1 MFSIKRC
8 CVIYLSICVLSFNAI
23 AQKQVTTLSELQ
35 RLSDISKL
43 PEYVEGTFIK
53 QESSY
58 DRTGG
63 NDDGFSGRY
72 SFLRKHE
79 GGGLVI
85 FDAKGQGVIE
95 RIWTPTPTDDT
106 LDFYFDGNSKPGLS
120 IKFRDLF
127 DGRVAPFLKPI
138 VDAYVVGGYY
148 SYVPI
153 PYANGCKIVFRGDKI
168 MFHQIQYREYD
179 KRYRVKTFNPKFT
192 AEETKALNNVVSLW
206 KNNERSVSNFYKNA
220 SRIEANNSLEPGQ
233 TKAIA
238 DIKQGGRILGIEIM
252 PSALF
257 EGEYKQ
263 LDLKITWDNAAEP
276 AVFVPL
282 ADFFGYSFGERG
294 MESLFLGATA
304 SKLYSYMPMPFDK
317 AAKVEIVYRANTLL
331 NDQQAANIRSVV
343 YYSNTK
349 RNALTEGKF
358 YAFWKNNTPDTGR
371 PYVFL
376 NGNGKGHYMG
386 TIMNVQAL
394 TYTNFT
400 EFFEGDDS
408 TVIDG
413 INNIHGTGSEDY
425 FNGGWYAQ
433 PGGWT
438 ERGGAPLS
446 GCLSYSIPLSRTGGY
461 RFYITDKLP
470 FYKSI
475 YHSMEHGP
483 VNNNRPVQNTSV
495 AMYYAD
501 KAMEQNAAPVN
512 GLTRNPTPAEYTFYT
527 NFLRHF
533 TYNGDFE
540 FRHGNAVVNG
550 SDNTSLSINVNELP
564 QGKFKMYLHKINASV
579 GSFDVRVSDAK
590 RIQDWQT
597 INVQANN
604 QREDIYIGEVETNK
618 NEIPQMPVNILFR
631 SKTGKPNL
639 EFGYI
644 RFIKQ

>member
-1 MFSIKRC
+1 MELKKYCILPFLLISFLA
-8 CVIYLSICVLSFNAI
+8 LSVV
-23 AQKQVTTLSELQ
+23 AQKPVTTLSELQ
-35 RLSDISKL
+35 RLYDISKL

-63 NDDGFSGRY
+63 NDDGFSGKY

-106 LDFYFDGNSKPGLS
+106 LDFYFDGNTKPGLS

-127 DGRVAPFLKPI
+127 SGKVSPFLKPL

-148 SYVPI
+148 SYIPI
-153 PYANGCKIVFRGDKI
+153 PYSKGCKIVFRGEKI

-179 KRYRVKTFNPKFT
+179 KRYRVKTFNPAFNT
-192 AEETKALNNVVSLW
+192 DENRQLERLISQWSNEERL
-206 KNNERSVSNFYKNA
+206 VSNFYRGVNK
-220 SRIEANNSLEPGQ
+220 IEANTTLKPGD
-233 TKAIA
+233 TKLIA
-238 DIKQGGRILGIEIM
+238 DIKQGGRINGIEFL
-252 PSALF
+252 PANLF

-263 LDLKITWDNAAEP
+263 IDLKITWDNESEP
-276 AVFVPL
+276 AVNVPV
-282 ADFFGYSFGERG
+282 ADFFGYAFGQKA
-294 MESLFLGATA
+294 MESLFLGTTP
-304 SKLYSYMPMPFDK
+304 SKAYSYMPMPFDR
-317 AAKVEIVYRANTLL
+317 AAKLEIVYRKNSQIK
-331 NDQQAANIRSVV
+331 DQQPVKLLSAV
-343 YYSNTK
+343 YYSNIK
-349 RNALTEGKF
+349 RNADKEGKF
-358 YAFWKNNTPDTGR
+358 YAFWKNNAPDAGK

-394 TYTNFT
+394 TYTDFT

-438 ERGGAPLS
+438 ERGGRPLS
-446 GCLSYSIPLSRTGGY
+446 GCLDYSIPLSRTGGY

-501 KAMEQNAAPVN
+501 KPVEQNAAPVN
-512 GLTRNPTPAEYTFYT
+512 ELTQNPMPGTFTFYT
-527 NFLRHF
+527 RFLKHL

-540 FRHGNAVVNG
+540 FRNGNAVFNG
-550 SDNTSLSINVNELP
+550 ADNTALSINTNELP
-564 QGKFKMYLHKINASV
+564 QGKYKVYLYKIISATD
-579 GSFDVRVSDAK
+579 GFEVRISDAK
-590 RIQDWQT
+590 GIGAWR
-597 INVQANN
+597 NVKLEPNN
-604 QREDIYIGEVETNK
+604 NREDVYLGDVETNTID
-618 NEIPQMPVNILFR
+618 IPRVPVNVLFR
-631 SKTGKPNL
+631 SENKKPNL
-639 EFGYI
+639 EFGYLK
-644 RFIKQ
+644 FVKQ